1 MWKWLTSSFSLGRTF
16 NKLVVFNCICKKEL
30 VLQFPRRKTSL
41 TLFNQQS
48 HTHIQWLS
56 QCLPSPKSPGFLNCC
71 SLPGSSKEVISHNA
85 SLVLSPQF
93 SLSNAP
99 ILGTQSVWE
108 VPPGRY
114 QSPLLLTGVGPNW
127 GLAPGPY
134 LMLWPFLLGWSIPP
148 MSPVRAQPSRESEH
162 RSEREPRI
170 LSGGGPPCLSR
181 VALLRPG

>member
-1 MWKWLTSSFSLGRTF
+1 MQ
-16 NKLVVFNCICKKEL
+16 KEL
-30 VLQFPRRKTSL
+30 VFQFPERKMSL
-41 TLFNQQS
+41 TVQS
-48 HTHIQWLS
+48 AITHS
-56 QCLPSPKSPGFLNCC
+56 QSFRGY
-71 SLPGSSKEVISHNA
+71 HNA
-85 SLVLSPQF
+85 SFLLSPQF